1 MSMKN
6 LLIRNGV
13 LCLLLCLCCKTV
25 VCAEGLVVSGK
36 VRSLRPT
43 EIAIETLDGTSLM
56 KAELKGKGEF
66 SMGPVHITPDVYA
79 LRIGDYRKYYYLENG
94 EVTIRGFFD
103 QQDTSKNQLVFT
115 GLEKHERLLPW
126 LPKQGIAWE
135 RTFDARMNDSLP
147 PAMRAAVAFLADLSE
162 HAPNA
167 MVWNSLSGKD
177 RKTMAAK
184 WLRHRV
190 DSLSQYAVGATVPDL
205 PFRDLEGNVVRLK
218 DLRGKYVLV
227 DFWASW
233 CGPCRREMKHLLPIY
248 EEEAKGEDIVFVS
261 ISMDSKRED
270 WAKALEEEQLP
281 WLVWWNEN
289 GFSRK
294 QEQLNEV
301 QQAFGFF
308 QIPFM
313 IFLDKKGRILA
324 RHLRGDKVK
333 EMILKIKNNQ

>member
-1 MSMKN
+1 MLKKV
-6 LLIRNGV
+6 LP
-13 LCLLLCLCCKTV
+13 LCLLLCVCCRFV
-25 VCAEGLVVSGK
+25 VFAEGLVVSGK
-36 VRSLRPT
+36 VRPLKPT
-43 EIAIETLDGTSLM
+43 EIAIETLDGKCLM
-56 KAELKGKGEF
+56 MAALEGKGEF
-66 SMGPVHITPDVYA
+66 SMGPVNIVPDVYA

-103 QQDTSKNQLVFT
+103 VQDTSKNQLIFT
-115 GLEKHERLLPW
+115 GLEKHEQLLRW
-126 LPKQGIAWE
+126 IPKQQIAWE
-135 RTFDARMNDSLP
+135 RTFDVGITDSLAP
-147 PAMRAAVAFLADLSE
+147 TMRTAVAFLADLQE
-162 HAPNA
+162 YAPNA
-167 MVWNSLSGKD
+167 MIWNSLSGKE

-190 DSLSQYAVGATVPDL
+190 DSLSQYAVGASAPDL
-205 PFRDLEGNVVRLK
+205 PFRDLEGKVVRLK

-270 WAKALEEEQLP
+270 WTKVLEEEQLP
-281 WLVWWNEN
+281 WLMWWNEN

-313 IFLDKKGRILA
+313 IFLDRKGRILA
-324 RHLRGDKVK
+324 RHLRGDMVK
-333 EMILKIKNNQ
+333 EMILKVKNNQL